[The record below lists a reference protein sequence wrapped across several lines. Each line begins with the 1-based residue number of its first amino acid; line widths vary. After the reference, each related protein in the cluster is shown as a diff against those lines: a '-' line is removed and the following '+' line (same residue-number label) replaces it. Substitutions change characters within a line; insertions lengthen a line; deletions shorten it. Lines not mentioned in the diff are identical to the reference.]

1 MKMEHF
7 EMVTTLLAAMLLM
20 DAFQV
25 KAQVAD
31 EAEYAFD
38 DEYLKCSK
46 RMEMKFVPQLLKE
59 EMAESDPLRAIWD
72 HAATSWEA
80 RKARIAQ
87 PLNFK
92 DTYGITLMAY
102 ITEAQEKTPFYY
114 TFNTLVKVAGRS
126 REDYV
131 YTFPFKAFHFYLVRA
146 LQLLRR
152 PCEESYRNVVYSSS
166 NISLAFNSS
175 ILPDISLTL
184 GEQNQTRLDSYI
196 LAYSAKP
203 PTADN
208 QRVLTIRTC
217 FGIAVGKFFN
227 KEREGAV
234 LIPLNEVFQVSRG
247 GTANDLI
254 LQSINKTCS
263 YFECAFLGGLRANS
277 CLENPELD
285 IQKLEDSVPG
295 IKPWPPCMLDRKHA
309 ASTGLPG
316 IQVLRPDENFHVP
329 DQKPENKHQGNADN
343 LSPGTVPRP
352 KTHPSASS
360 GHMLLPSVTASI
372 VLTIAS
378 AVNVFIA
385 L

>member
-285 IQKLEDSVPG
+285 IQKLEDS
-295 IKPWPPCMLDRKHA
+295 DRKHA

-329 DQKPENKHQGNADN
+329 DQKPG
-343 LSPGTVPRP
+343 PGTVPRP